1 MLLRGRDA
9 LVGGGWRECVRAHP
23 LSVSLSLARAL
34 PPSLSEDLNMPY
46 AVAIVRPHAGREAR
60 GSEPGVNGLGG
71 AADDD
76 GRAWACCS

>member
-1 MLLRGRDA
+1 M
-9 LVGGGWRECVRAHP
+9 RAHP
-23 LSVSLSLARAL
+23 LSLSLSLPSLLPSL
-34 PPSLSEDLNMPY
+34 PPSLPLSLSEDLNMPY

-76 GRAWACCS
+76 GRGWACCS